1 MNQEL
6 IETIR
11 LEGPSAFLAENDYL
25 AVDVIKEFQQA
36 GIKVPEEM
44 SVMGF
49 DNIVVADLVT
59 PELTTMDISWERIA
73 ELSVKAVDGKD
84 ERRECGNSED
94 HFIG

>member
-1 MNQEL
+1 MIRALQEYFQEIL
-6 IETIR
+6 SKKKKVI
-11 LEGPSAFLAENDYL
+11 NY
-25 AVDVIKEFQQA
+25 VIKEFQQA

-73 ELSVKAVDGKD
+73 ELSVKRLMEKMKGD
-84 ERRECGNSED
+84 ECREL
-94 HFIG
+94 